1 MDRLD
6 MALDLIREAQIEK
19 ENLSKYAEEYAK
31 LPDYKDPGY
40 WDAVQRLDRKYKR
53 IPKKS
58 VVNDNL
64 RIARRILL
72 DEYM

>member
-1 MDRLD
+1 MDRLS
-6 MALDLIREAQIEK
+6 MALDLIREAQVEK
-19 ENLSKYAEEYAK
+19 ENLRKYAEEYAK
-31 LPDYKDPGY
+31 LPKYGDPNY
-40 WDAVQRLDRKYKR
+40 WDAVRKLDLKYKR

-64 RIARRILL
+64 KIARRILL